1 MYRLYLF
8 HPGRCLVQALGIFT
22 RDHIK
27 AAEEFIKNYEAEEG
41 VTLVR
46 AILGNTT
53 LTVLSPDEDLRL
65 PTDYAE
71 PTAPRR
77 RSR

>member
-8 HPGRCLVQALGIFT
+8 HPGRGLVQSLGIYT
-22 RDHIK
+22 TDYIK
-27 AAEEFIKNYEAEEG
+27 AAKEFITSYETEEG
-41 VTLVR
+41 ATLVR
-46 AILGNTT
+46 AILGNTN